1 MTVQR
6 FFLAVALAV
15 GLPVAAA
22 AQPCFDAAGL
32 VPYGCPTA
40 VNYLYRPQSNG
51 QVILNDEKGKPLY
64 RAVVVPGAKK
74 KDLPLVGIADMSG
87 REIVPPR
94 FERVYAVG
102 RNLAVGEAP
111 LNPKDAAG
119 SQRAFLIDLKT
130 GEYPPTPWRRI
141 ITTLTADADG
151 PPWLMGVLPHTRIH
165 PYDVAILTPTGTDTG
180 LRVDNFNPFS
190 GVTKVLSLPYNL
202 LGIDGEIVNERGENP
217 FAGMEMVEVRG
228 GLGYFVKRGPPPA
241 EVKGSGAGP
250 LLTPIGSDLRPQ
262 AHPADVIGMVEA
274 GPWMWII
281 RRTPKGVRFYQHV
294 GGKPILAAPPVG
306 EAFLDLYVDKD
317 GDVAVRTAAGW
328 MDPFHRNTL
337 PTAEAV
343 LAARKAESK
352 QFVAAVMAEE
362 NARVAAQAR
371 AEVDAKAAQA
381 AAAQAYREQV
391 RGRIREAKAGRLTG
405 LLLILLQRDVM
416 TAGLEGEYESAGMT
430 LSDDIRREICW
441 QRQSSVCS
449 SASASASASSS
460 GSSFVPTWEKAF
472 ENARALSQRQ
482 YQENCAAAAKGAS
495 RICTRY

>member
-6 FFLAVALAV
+6 FFLALALAT

-130 GEYPPTPWRRI
+130 GEYRPTPWRRI

-151 PPWLMGVLPHTRIH
+151 PPWLLGVLPHTRIH

-180 LRVDNFNPFS
+180 LRVDKFNPFS

-202 LGIDGEIVNERGENP
+202 LGIDREIVNERGEDP
-217 FAGMEMVEVRG
+217 FAGMEMVKVRG

-241 EVKGSGAGP
+241 EVKGPGAGP

-294 GGKPILAAPPVG
+294 GGKPILAAPPAG

-328 MDPFHRNTL
+328 IDLYHRKPF

-343 LAARKAESK
+343 IAARKAESK

-371 AEVDAKAAQA
+371 AEVDARAAQA

-405 LLLILLQRDVM
+405 LPLILLQRDVM

-441 QRQSSVCS
+441 QRQSVVCS
-449 SASASASASSS
+449 SVAATSSSS

-472 ENARALSQRQ
+472 ENARALNQRQ

>member
-1 MTVQR
+1 MTIQR
-6 FFLAVALAV
+6 HLLALALAI
-15 GLPVAAA
+15 GLPGAAA
-22 AQPCFDAAGL
+22 GQPCFDAAGK
-32 VPYGCPTA
+32 VPFACPTG
-40 VNYLYRPQSNG
+40 VNYLYKPQPDRM
-51 QVILNDEKGKPLY
+51 VILNDEKGTPLY
-64 RAVVVPGAKK
+64 RTIVIAGAKK

-130 GEYPPTPWRRI
+130 GEYRPTPWRRI
-141 ITTLTADADG
+141 ITTLTYEADG

-190 GVTKVLSLPYNL
+190 GATKVLSLPYNL
-202 LGIDGEIVNERGENP
+202 LGIGGAIVNERGDDP
-217 FAGMEMVEVRG
+217 FAGMEMVKVASG
-228 GLGYFVKRGPPPA
+228 FGYFVKSGPPPA
-241 EVKGSGAGP
+241 EVKGSGTGP
-250 LLTPIGSDLRPQ
+250 LLTPIGSDLRSQ

-294 GGKPILAAPPVG
+294 GGRPILAAPPVG
-306 EAFLDLYVDKD
+306 EAFLDLYVDAES
-317 GDVAVRTAAGW
+317 DVAVRTAAGW
-328 MDPFHRNTL
+328 MNPFDRKPF

-343 LAARKAESK
+343 LTARKAERK
-352 QFVAAVMAEE
+352 QFQAAVMAEE
-362 NARVAAQAR
+362 NARVASQAR
-371 AEVDAKAAQA
+371 AAADAKAAQT

-391 RGRIREAKAGRLTG
+391 RGRIRDAKAGRLTG
-405 LLLILLQRDVM
+405 LPLILLQRDVM
-416 TAGLEGEYESAGMT
+416 TAGLEGEYESAGLT

-441 QRQSSVCS
+441 QRQSIVCS
-449 SASASASASSS
+449 SGSTPSSS

-495 RICTRY
+495 RICRTY

>member
-1 MTVQR
+1 MTVKR
-6 FFLAVALAV
+6 LFLGLAFAV
-15 GLPVAAA
+15 GLPGSAV

-40 VNYLYRPQSNG
+40 VNYLYKPQPDRM
-51 QVILNDEKGKPLY
+51 VILNDEKGKPLY
-64 RAVVVPGAKK
+64 RTLVVPGAKK

-102 RNLAVGEAP
+102 RYLAVGEAP
-111 LNPKDAAG
+111 LNPKDAAA
-119 SQRAFLIDLKT
+119 SQRAFLIDLRT
-130 GEYPPTPWRRI
+130 GEYRPTPWRRI

-165 PYDVAILTPTGTDTG
+165 PYDVAILTPTGSDTG

-202 LGIDGEIVNERGENP
+202 IGIDGEIVNERGEDP
-217 FAGMEMVEVRG
+217 FAGMEMVKVRG

-250 LLTPIGSDLRPQ
+250 LLTPIDSDLRPQ

-281 RRTPKGVRFYQHV
+281 RRTPEGVRFYQHV
-294 GGKPILAAPPVG
+294 GGKPILAAPPAG
-306 EAFLDLYVDKD
+306 EAFLDLFVDAE

-328 MDPFHRNTL
+328 MNPFDRK
-337 PTAEAV
+337 PFATAEAV

-362 NARVAAQAR
+362 NARVAARAR
-371 AEVDAKAAQA
+371 AEADAKAAQA

-391 RGRIREAKAGRLTG
+391 RGRIREARAGRLTG
-405 LLLILLQRDVM
+405 LPLILLQRDVM
-416 TAGLEGEYESAGMT
+416 TAGLEGEYESAGLR

-441 QRQSSVCS
+441 QRQSVVCS
-449 SASASASASSS
+449 SASPSSSS

-482 YQENCAAAAKGAS
+482 YQENCAAASKGAS
-495 RICTRY
+495 RICRVD